1 MTRRPFEIIA
11 ECELPRF
18 PAQKEITRIGDQLE
32 QARRAR
38 PEIVR
43 VTVTPPAVF
52 RKNRYIL
59 EARAVVWAEDVPGAV
74 RSVEGLVAAAGV
86 PCLTVLPSGRALSTA
101 EVPPPPET
109 VAAGGNTGRRRGSP
123 TGRTSGERKKRPR
136 RPRAA

>member
-1 MTRRPFEIIA
+1 MARRPFEIVA

-18 PAQKEITRIGDQLE
+18 PAEREITRIGEQLE
-32 QARRAR
+32 QARRTR

-52 RKNRYIL
+52 RKNRYVL

-86 PCLTVLPSGRALSTA
+86 PCLTVLPSGRALSAA
-101 EVPPPPET
+101 EVPPPAET
-109 VAAGGNTGRRRGSP
+109 VAAGTNAGRGRDSP
-123 TGRTSGERKKRPR
+123 TRRASRERKKRPR